1 MRSRRQWNLS
11 AKFMTTILTTSGT
24 IKKIFSLEQLTIDLH
39 ALEEKIIDREISDVD
54 LALKVRETIES
65 FSLELHTIHRIRE
78 SLSHGI
84 LKDRLLAKQNLFQG
98 KRDLASNYLR
108 LEAIV
113 PHPSVGAL
121 IEIWPLAHRSPIHAH
136 GGSVGVI
143 KILYGKILIEFFT
156 QLETHDQSRKKIEP
170 KPFGEMIFHE
180 GQATFLTSEINAI
193 HRLNQIASDSD
204 FSVSLQI
211 YMRGKQKEFP
221 YLDKNLTVQSLVPKV
236 DLDYDDTRTL
246 LSI

>member
-1 MRSRRQWNLS
+1 
-11 AKFMTTILTTSGT
+11 MTTILTTSGT
-24 IKKIFSLEQLTIDLH
+24 IKKIFSLEQLTTDLH
-39 ALEEKIIDREISDVD
+39 ALEEKILDNQISDID

-78 SLSHGI
+78 SLNQGV
-84 LKDRLLAKQNLFQG
+84 LKDRLLSKQNLFQG

-113 PHPSVGAL
+113 PNKHIGAL

-143 KILYGKILIEFFT
+143 KILYGKILMEFFAH
-156 QLETHDQSRKKIEP
+156 LESKNQVEP

-204 FSVSLQI
+204 FSVSLQV
-211 YMRGKQKEFP
+211 YLRGKQKEFP
-221 YLDKNLTVQSLVPKV
+221 YLDKNLKIQTVIPKA
-236 DLDYDDTRTL
+236 DLDYDDTRAL

>member
-1 MRSRRQWNLS
+1 
-11 AKFMTTILTTSGT
+11 
-24 IKKIFSLEQLTIDLH
+24 
-39 ALEEKIIDREISDVD
+39 
-54 LALKVRETIES
+54 
-65 FSLELHTIHRIRE
+65 
-78 SLSHGI
+78 
-84 LKDRLLAKQNLFQG
+84 
-98 KRDLASNYLR
+98 
-108 LEAIV
+108 V
-113 PHPSVGAL
+113 PHPHIGAL

-143 KILYGKILIEFFT
+143 KILYGKILMEFFA
-156 QLETHDQSRKKIEP
+156 QLESKNKIEP
-170 KPFGEMIFHE
+170 TPFGEMIFHE

-221 YLDKNLTVQSLVPKV
+221 YLDKNLQIQTVIPKT

>member
-1 MRSRRQWNLS
+1 MPLTGTTAS
-11 AKFMTTILTTSGT
+11 AV
-24 IKKIFSLEQLTIDLH
+24 KKIFSLEQLSTDLH
-39 ALEEKIIDREISDVD
+39 VLQEDVLNKNLNDVD
-54 LALKVRETIES
+54 LALKVKNSIEN

-78 SLSHGI
+78 SLNQGV
-84 LKDRLLAKQNLFQG
+84 LKDRLLAKQNLFQEE
-98 KRDLASNYLR
+98 RDLASNYLR

-113 PHPSVGAL
+113 PHSHIGAL

-143 KILYGKILIEFFT
+143 KILYGKILVEFFAA
-156 QLETHDQSRKKIEP
+156 LESKNQIEP
-170 KPFGEMIFHE
+170 KPFSEMIFHE
-180 GQATFLTSEINAI
+180 GQSTFLTSEINAV
-193 HRLNQIASDSD
+193 HRLTQISSDSD

-211 YMRGKQKEFP
+211 YMRGQQKEFP
-221 YLDKNLTVQSLVPKV
+221 YLDKNLKIQTVIPKA

>member
-1 MRSRRQWNLS
+1 MQTAVVNQN
-11 AKFMTTILTTSGT
+11 AAQ
-24 IKKIFSLEQLTIDLH
+24 KIFSLEQLSFDLH
-39 ALEEKIIDREISDVD
+39 DLQETILNQSISDID
-54 LALKVRETIES
+54 LALKVKSTIES

-78 SLSHGI
+78 SLNQGL
-84 LKDRLLAKQNLFQG
+84 LKERLMAKQNLFQG

-113 PHPSVGAL
+113 PHPHIGAL

-143 KILYGKILIEFFT
+143 KILYGKILMEFFA
-156 QLETHDQSRKKIEP
+156 QLESKNKIEP
-170 KPFGEMIFHE
+170 TPFGEMIFHE

-221 YLDKNLTVQSLVPKV
+221 YLDKNLQIQTVIPKT

>member
-1 MRSRRQWNLS
+1 
-11 AKFMTTILTTSGT
+11 MTTILTTSGT
-24 IKKIFSLEQLTIDLH
+24 IKKIFSLEQLTTDLH
-39 ALEEKIIDREISDVD
+39 GLEEKIVNHEISDID
-54 LALKVRETIES
+54 LALKAKETIES

-78 SLSHGI
+78 SLDRGV
-84 LKDRLLAKQNLFQG
+84 LKDRLLNKQKLFQG

-108 LEAIV
+108 LEAIM
-113 PHPSVGAL
+113 PHPQIGAL

-143 KILYGKILIEFFT
+143 KILYGKILMEFFA
-156 QLETHDQSRKKIEP
+156 QLESKNQVEP

-180 GQATFLTSEINAI
+180 GQATFLTSEINAV

-211 YMRGKQKEFP
+211 YMRGKQREFP
-221 YLDKNLTVQSLVPKV
+221 YLDKNLKIQTVIPKA

>member
-1 MRSRRQWNLS
+1 LLSRHLWNLL
-11 AKFMTTILTTSGT
+11 ANLMTTILTTPST
-24 IKKIFSLEQLTIDLH
+24 TKKIFSLEQLTADLH
-39 ALEEKIIDREISDVD
+39 ALEEKVTDGHVSDID
-54 LALKVRETIES
+54 LALKVKEAVEN

-78 SLSHGI
+78 SLSQGI
-84 LKDRLLAKQNLFQG
+84 LKNRLLAKQSLFQG
-98 KRDLASNYLR
+98 QRDLASNYLR
-108 LEAIV
+108 LEAIL
-113 PHPSVGAL
+113 PHAQIGAL

-143 KILYGKILIEFFT
+143 KILYGKILMEFFA
-156 QLETHDQSRKKIEP
+156 QLESKDQAEP

-211 YMRGKQKEFP
+211 YTRGKQKEFP
-221 YLDKNLTVQSLVPKV
+221 YLDKNLKIQTVIPKA